1 MARKKQENDEGRLS
15 DDGRKSNEGRLSNEG
30 RKSEKE
36 QKSGKNLKS
45 EKGRLTRAEEQVMQ
59 AVWRIGKGFAGDI
72 AAAVDEPKPAYRTVL
87 TEIRILEQKGFVGHK
102 DFNGNNQY
110 YPLVSRDEYSGSML
124 GALMKNYFN
133 ASYTSLV
140 SFFLKDINITNEELE
155 TLSQLIEK
163 KRQEN

>member
-1 MARKKQENDEGRLS
+1 MARKKQENN
-15 DDGRKSNEGRLSNEG
+15 DGR
-30 RKSEKE
+30 
-36 QKSGKNLKS
+36 QS

-102 DFNGNNQY
+102 EFNGNNQY

-124 GALMKNYFN
+124 GSLMKNYFN

-140 SFFLKDINITNEELE
+140 SFFLKDKNITDEELE
-155 TLSQLIEK
+155 TLGQLIEH
-163 KRQEN
+163 KRNGER